1 MVISCVVNVYFIYQ
15 TRIKS
20 QKTDGKPE
28 TNDEINSR
36 NNQDIPL
43 DNNDY
48 ENVEDDHSTYT
59 ALKRPGPGEPSDD
72 HIYASLNQAAN
83 NFEKN
88 QGETVL

>member
-1 MVISCVVNVYFIYQ
+1 VYFIYQ

-20 QKTDGKPE
+20 AKTDGKPE
-28 TNDEINSR
+28 AKDEINSGK

-72 HIYASLNQAAN
+72 HVYASLNQAAKN
-83 NFEKN
+83 VEKT